1 MFACPPFS
9 SLALRM
15 PCLAI
20 VGLACA
26 GPATAQ
32 AQAEQSLCRA
42 DEKVL
47 FACTTKARLVSI
59 CAARDLAPKAGYVQ
73 FRYGSPG
80 SNEMI
85 AWPEARY
92 PRQDVTR
99 GNVYLA
105 GTLGRYLRFTMDQT
119 SFVVFSVDGKS
130 SGLVIEHNKVI
141 QKKII
146 CQQTTVSEL
155 KDVPVPLSYVI
166 AVSGLAPD

>member
-9 SLALRM
+9 SLALRL
-15 PCLAI
+15 PCLALA
-20 VGLACA
+20 GLACA
-26 GPATAQ
+26 WSATVLAQ
-32 AQAEQSLCRA
+32 ADQSLCRA

-47 FACTTKARLVSI
+47 FACTTKARLVSV
-59 CAARDLAPKAGYVQ
+59 CAARDLSPKAGYLQ

-80 SNEMI
+80 SSEMI

-92 PRQDVTR
+92 PRQDVTK

-119 SFVVFSVDGKS
+119 SFVVFSVPGKS
-130 SGLVIEHNKVI
+130 NGLVIEHNKVI
-141 QKKII
+141 QKKIV
-146 CQQTTVSEL
+146 CRQTTVADL

-166 AVSGLAPD
+166 AVSGLTPD